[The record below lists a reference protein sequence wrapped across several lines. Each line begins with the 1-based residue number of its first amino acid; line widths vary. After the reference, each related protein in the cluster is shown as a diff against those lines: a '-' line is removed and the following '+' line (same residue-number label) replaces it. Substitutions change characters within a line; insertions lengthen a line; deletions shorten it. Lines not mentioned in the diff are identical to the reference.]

1 MHSIEI
7 TKRIIN
13 LIIKNM
19 KNKKYLIPA
28 GNECLLSSEV
38 EAASFFMQN
47 AIFGKVKLGILCKE
61 ENCTEGIIGWGCIN
75 GNGASFC
82 PAFSEGPACKS
93 GKFLFHPIQPGE
105 TFLYGRIPYTVVQ
118 QKQLGQ
124 TVRKYEVINHQSL
137 AADISTMLEYP
148 TLDFRL
154 CKVYAIGRKKNF
166 ISVLWSGYNAEQHLL
181 LLLPAFEEDRGILG
195 NYTPQELAREVLD
208 VNETFFHHNS
218 GWRVAEDENKQL
230 FFYRTMSV

>member
-75 GNGASFC
+75 GNDASFC

-105 TFLYGRIPYTVVQ
+105 TFLYGRIPYTIVRQ
-118 QKQLGQ
+118 TPLGQ

-166 ISVLWSGYNAEQHLL
+166 ISVLWSGYNAEQNQLV
-181 LLLPAFEEDRGILG
+181 LLPAFEEDRGVLAK
-195 NYTPQELAREVLD
+195 YTPLDLARELIEPGENFV
-208 VNETFFHHNS
+208 HHNC